1 MLALDGIS
9 VRLGSRDILSDVS
22 TRVSPGELTIAVGPN
37 GAGKSTLMKVMTGEL
52 APGKGRVTLRGKPLG
67 DFSPLA
73 LARERAV
80 LPQSSGLAFP
90 FTVLEVVRLG
100 MDGRAGLTAERR
112 RREPIAALERV
123 ELGGFGARRFQELSG
138 GEQQRVHLARVLCQ
152 IGEPVKEGAPRML
165 FLDEPTSSLDIRH
178 QIAVLEIA
186 RDFANAGGAVFA
198 ILHDLNLAATFA
210 DRMLVMHA
218 GRIAAEGTP
227 TQVLAD
233 GLLEDVFGIRLRVN
247 QQPDAGVPFIL
258 PQCLGACARPG
269 FSARA

>member
-1 MLALDGIS
+1 MLALEGIS
-9 VRLGSRDILSDVS
+9 VRIGPREVLSDIS
-22 TRVSPGELTIAVGPN
+22 TQVRPGELTIAVGPN
-37 GAGKSTLMKVMTGEL
+37 GAGKSSLMKVMTGERR
-52 APGKGRVTLRGKPLG
+52 PDGGRVTLRGRPLSQ
-67 DFSPLA
+67 FSPPA

-100 MDGRAGLTAERR
+100 LDGRAGLTAERR
-112 RREPIAALERV
+112 RRAPMAALERV

-152 IGEPVKEGAPRML
+152 IGAPVEAGIARTL

-186 RDFANAGGAVFA
+186 RDFARAGGAVFA

-218 GRIAAEGTP
+218 GRIAAEGAP
-227 TQVLAD
+227 AAVLAE
-233 GLLEDVFGIRLRVN
+233 GLLEAVFGIRLRVS
-247 QQPDAGVPFIL
+247 QPAQAGVPFVL
-258 PQCLGACARPG
+258 PQCLGADARPG
-269 FSARA
+269 LSARA

>member
-1 MLALDGIS
+1 VLSG
-9 VRLGSRDILSDVS
+9 VRTLVR
-22 TRVSPGELTIAVGPN
+22 PGELTIAVGPN

-52 APGKGRVTLRGKPLG
+52 TPHRGRVTLRERPLG
-67 DFSPLA
+67 DHSA
-73 LARERAV
+73 RELARERAV

-100 MDGRAGLTAERR
+100 LDGRAGLSAERR
-112 RREPIAALERV
+112 RREPIMALERV

-152 IGEPVKEGAPRML
+152 IGAPVEEGVARTL

-186 RDFANAGGAVFA
+186 RDFADAGGAVFA

-210 DRMLVMHA
+210 DRMLVMHV

-227 TQVLAD
+227 REVLVD
-233 GLLEDVFGIRLRVN
+233 GLLEEVFDIRLRVN

-258 PQCLGACARPG
+258 PQCLGACGRPG